1 MQKICENTNLPQR
14 KRPFCERS
22 IRRHDNNS
30 KRLKLIGFGS
40 LKSIEKLSSERR
52 ENELTEDKSA
62 VYLSVGVQ
70 IRELEEEKEF
80 EFSLVRPKIL

>member
-1 MQKICENTNLPQR
+1 M
-14 KRPFCERS
+14 
-22 IRRHDNNS
+22 
-30 KRLKLIGFGS
+30 
-40 LKSIEKLSSERR
+40 KSIEKLSSERR